1 MNTLTHHQIP
11 NDHDHHE
18 DDEAHARAGH
28 LHAVPHGLD
37 PFTAQDTK
45 DNEEGVEKVVHVP
58 ARQLA
63 LVGDLA
69 DAVLVVLAKELHPHH
84 GEDKDGARFVTSD

>member
-58 ARQLA
+58 AWQFA
-63 LVGDLA
+63 VNMDLA
-69 DAVLVVLAKELHPHH
+69 HAV
-84 GEDKDGARFVTSD
+84 FVTLSK